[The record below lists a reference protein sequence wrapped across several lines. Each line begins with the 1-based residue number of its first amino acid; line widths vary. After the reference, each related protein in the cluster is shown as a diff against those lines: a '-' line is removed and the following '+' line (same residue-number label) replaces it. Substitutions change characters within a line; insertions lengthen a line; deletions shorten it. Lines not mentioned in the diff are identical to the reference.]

1 MQLQSADGFAAY
13 FMLAGE
19 GSDYSDFP
27 ALGLASG
34 MYGLEIRSGKRMD
47 FFYGSGG
54 VGAIGVAQWNG
65 LMLFVI

>member
-1 MQLQSADGFAAY
+1 
-13 FMLAGE
+13 
-19 GSDYSDFP
+19 
-27 ALGLASG
+27 

-47 FFYGSGG
+47 FFEGFGG